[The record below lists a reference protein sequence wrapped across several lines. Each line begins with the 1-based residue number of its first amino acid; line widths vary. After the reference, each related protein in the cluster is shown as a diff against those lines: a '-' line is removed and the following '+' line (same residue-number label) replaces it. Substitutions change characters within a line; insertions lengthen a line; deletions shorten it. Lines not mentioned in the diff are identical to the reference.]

1 MRIKVDED
9 LPRAAVRT
17 MSLNRLRG
25 QRLWSPPWHSCSS
38 CSKLKSG
45 DPALAR
51 LGRILIEDH
60 YGKAVLYTSD
70 LTAYSNMYLVTVGEF
85 D

>member
-45 DPALAR
+45 DLALAR
-51 LGRILIEDH
+51 LGRILVEDH
-60 YGKAVLYTSD
+60 FPFHGQAGKPSALPRTF
-70 LTAYSNMYLVTVGEF
+70 TAWTRH
-85 D
+85 